1 MKFVIACLFFT
12 SFALLLVESHGN
24 AKSFRKLNKKKSTP
38 KRVLE
43 DKKSGKGKGNGATRS
58 DDDTTRKND
67 DGRADDEPRFDG
79 DEISNGNVDLQAM
92 CGMFND
98 YQDQDLKVSNDINAC
113 EPYYP
118 QSFLL
123 CPSPCEGS
131 KICDEAASNETS
143 LRTSIRKN
151 YCVPLLDTLYDQ
163 LLVGIVDTC
172 INSCVHYISPD
183 HGDCCDFGC
192 ID

>member
-24 AKSFRKLNKKKSTP
+24 AKSFRKLNKKKSAS

-43 DKKSGKGKGNGATRS
+43 DKGSKGKGKGVTRS
-58 DDDTTRKND
+58 DD
-67 DGRADDEPRFDG
+67 

-92 CGMFND
+92 CGMLND

-143 LRTSIRKN
+143 LRTSIKKN

>member
-1 MKFVIACLFFT
+1 MKFDIACLFFT
-12 SFALLLVESHGN
+12 SIALLLVESQGN
-24 AKSFRKLNKKKSTP
+24 AKSFRKLNRKKSTP

-43 DKKSGKGKGNGATRS
+43 DKGSGKGKGKGVTRT
-58 DDDTTRKND
+58 DDDTTRRND
-67 DGRADDEPRFDG
+67 DGRTDDETRFDDG
-79 DEISNGNVDLQAM
+79 EISNDDVGLQAI

-113 EPYYP
+113 EPFYR
-118 QSFLL
+118 QSDLL
-123 CPSPCEGS
+123 CPSPYEGG

-143 LRTSIRKN
+143 LLTSIKEN
-151 YCVPLLDTLYDQ
+151 YCIPLLDALYGQ

-172 INSCVHYISPD
+172 INSCVHYLSPE